1 MLHRYGGNI
10 SYVLRLPLHKSAKL
24 ITKAIKNKQRD
35 EEYIWWLARLP
46 IYTADNFE
54 SFEEFRD
61 KLHPKPIV
69 YDQRSKE
76 DIMADIVGRKEE

>member
-1 MLHRYGGNI
+1 
-10 SYVLRLPLHKSAKL
+10 VLRLPLHKSAKL
-24 ITKAIKNKQRD
+24 IAKAIKNKQRD
-35 EEYIWWLARLP
+35 EEYVWWLARLP

-61 KLHPKPIV
+61 KLHPKPIA
-69 YDQRSKE
+69 YDQRSQE